1 MKKIQDFFKD
11 SDLSL
16 PEGQMIVLYFYPKDN
31 TSGCTMEAVEFN
43 EYLGVDR
50 STFVFDEKGILI
62 KEYRNVKPSGHAAQV
77 LKDLKE
83 RAL

>member
-43 EYLGVDR
+43 ELLPE
-50 STFVFDEKGILI
+50 FEKFGAKVIGISRDSE
-62 KEYRNVKPSGHAAQV
+62 KKHANF
-77 LKDLKE
+77 
-83 RAL
+83 RACEEDC